1 MYAEFT
7 KNLCQQLI
15 ANDYRIV
22 SAKNNVELTQE
33 TPIVVMARNISPILY
48 MVNII
53 NADLMP
59 LSTVTKI
66 IEPLN
71 FQMEKSIQSMN
82 CSYAV
87 CLNLMVTSASS
98 EEVQAYIDEK
108 QLVTGEKINQ
118 VWWQV
123 NISLEQLSA
132 GINQPTKILNIA
144 EIITKS
150 FLQNGSGNIF
160 SNADESLK
168 TMEHNYRVKTAL
180 PALTNNI
187 HATLSLIF
195 INVIVWAYLYL
206 TGSEASF
213 FQRFAN
219 DSQMVLNNHQ
229 YYRLIT
235 SVFLHGGI
243 THLGYNCLSLYIFGS
258 RAEKYLGKISYMLI
272 YFISGLFG
280 SIASVYFT
288 GGISVGASGAIF
300 GIMGA
305 LIAFCGSNRREME
318 GLNYFTILLWAIVGI
333 AMGFMDTGV
342 DNFAH
347 LGGIATGLIIEWIN
361 IKFVNTKG

>member
-7 KNLCQQLI
+7 KNLCHQLI
-15 ANDYRIV
+15 ANDYGIV
-22 SAKNNVELTQE
+22 SAKNNIELTQE
-33 TPIVVMARNISPILY
+33 TPIVVMARNISPVLY

-59 LSTVTKI
+59 LNTVTTI

-71 FQMEKSIQSMN
+71 LQMEKLIQSMN

-87 CLNLMVTSASS
+87 CLNLMVTSGSN
-98 EEVQAYIDEK
+98 EKVQAYIDEK

-123 NISLEQLSA
+123 NISLQQLSA
-132 GINQPTKILNIA
+132 GKNQPTKILNIA
-144 EIITKS
+144 EIINQC
-150 FLQNGSGNIF
+150 FLQNGSENIF
-160 SNADESLK
+160 GYADENLK
-168 TMEHNYRVKTAL
+168 TMEHNYRVKTAV
-180 PALTNNI
+180 PVLTDNVHVTI
-187 HATLSLIF
+187 SLIF
-195 INVIVWAYLYL
+195 INVIVWAYLNL

-219 DSQMVLNNHQ
+219 DSQMVLNNHE

-258 RAEKYLGKISYMLI
+258 RAEKYLGKSSYLLI

-280 SIASVYFT
+280 SVASVYFT

-305 LIAFCGSNRREME
+305 LIAFCGSNRREIE
-318 GLNYFTILLWAIVGI
+318 GLNFFTILLWAIVGI
-333 AMGFMDTGV
+333 AMGFIDIGV
-342 DNFAH
+342 DNSAH

-361 IKFVNTKG
+361 IKFVNTKE

>member
-7 KNLCQQLI
+7 KNLCHQLI
-15 ANDYRIV
+15 ANDYQIV
-22 SAKNNVELTQE
+22 SANNSIELTQE
-33 TPIVVMARNISPILY
+33 TPIVVLARNLSPVLY

-59 LSTVTKI
+59 LSAVTQI

-71 FQMEKSIQSMN
+71 FEMEKSIKNMN

-87 CLNLMVTSASS
+87 CLNLMVTSASN

-123 NISLEQLSA
+123 NISLEQLSF
-132 GINQPTKILNIA
+132 GENQPTKILNIA
-144 EIITKS
+144 EIINKC
-150 FLQNGSGNIF
+150 FRQNGNENIF
-160 SNADESLK
+160 SNAGESLK
-168 TMEHNYRVKTAL
+168 ILEHKYRAKTAL
-180 PALTNNI
+180 PVLTHNV
-187 HATLSLIF
+187 HATISLIF
-195 INVIVWAYLYL
+195 INAIVWAYLNL
-206 TGSEASF
+206 SGSEASF

-219 DSQMVLNNHQ
+219 DSQMVINNRE

-258 RAEKYLGKISYMLI
+258 RAEKYLGRISYLLI

-300 GIMGA
+300 GIIGA
-305 LIAFCGSNRREME
+305 LIAFCGSNRREID
-318 GLNYFTILLWAIVGI
+318 GLNYFTILLWAVVGI
-333 AMGFMDTGV
+333 AMGFIDIGV
-342 DNFAH
+342 DNAAH

-361 IKFVNTKG
+361 IEFINTKQ